1 MAESKIEWTT
11 FTFNPWIGCTRV
23 SPACDKCYAADMA
36 QRRKWATWGPGEP
49 RRRTAESTWRQPL
62 SWDRKVVGRPWT
74 ERTVFCASLADVFD
88 NEVDP
93 AWREDLF
100 TLMRSTP
107 NLVWLLLTKRI
118 GNAVEMSIEAGGLPR
133 NAALGATM
141 ANQDEWW
148 RDARKLANAD
158 LALDPLFTFASV
170 EPMLSAI
177 DLRPVPLPDWVICG
191 GESGSSPRMM
201 DEFWA
206 ESLKLQVMNRNRAF
220 FMKQMT
226 AKAPIPDSLMVRQFP
241 VLRR

>member
-62 SWDRKVVGRPWT
+62 AWNRKVAGRPWT

-93 AWREDLF
+93 TWREDL
-100 TLMRSTP
+100 LELIAETP

-118 GNAVEMSIEAGGLPR
+118 GNVEKMLNGKLPP
-133 NAALGATM
+133 NVALGATM
-141 ANQDEWW
+141 ANQEEWT
-148 RDARKLANAD
+148 RDAHKLENAARQFD
-158 LALDPLFTFASV
+158 ALFTFASV
-170 EPMLSAI
+170 EPMLGAI
-177 DLRPVPLPDWVICG
+177 SLTNLWPPDWVICG
-191 GESGSSPRMM
+191 GESGPGARKM

-206 ESLKLQVMNRNRAF
+206 ESLKLQVMSRNRAF